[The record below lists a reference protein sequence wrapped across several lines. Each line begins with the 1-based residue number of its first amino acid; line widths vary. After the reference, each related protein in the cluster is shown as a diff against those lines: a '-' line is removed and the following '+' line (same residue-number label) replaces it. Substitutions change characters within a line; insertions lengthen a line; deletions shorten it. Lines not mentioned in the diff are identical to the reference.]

1 MKYKNIKKSI
11 ATGLSGV
18 CLAGVLNIPV
28 FASTDIA
35 VSLGNDLTL
44 SQKEDMLN

>member
-1 MKYKNIKKSI
+1 MKHKNVKKSI

-28 FASTDIA
+28 FA
-35 VSLGNDLTL
+35 
-44 SQKEDMLN
+44 